1 MVFHTVP
8 RCILKRGLQFFHGN
22 VFRFL
27 SYPSPLLFICMTK
40 LNDFILNFIWN
51 RQNFPYG
58 PAEEEGEGNS
68 RKIGLGV
75 DGVLGYQKVSNQSRH
90 AYWDEQKKLKKNSH
104 PKIQTKFHT
113 KTKIEKLWHLW
124 QNSDQNGWK
133 HLPFGV
139 AQTYMAQ
146 NKCENRGDR
155 GPKPSAFPPFQS
167 WLLSFGSF
175 FDCEILSNVL

>member
-40 LNDFILNFIWN
+40 NDFILNFIWN

-58 PAEEEGEGNS
+58 PAEEEEGEGNS

-90 AYWDEQKKLKKNSH
+90 AYWDKQKKLKKIRILISRPNST
-104 PKIQTKFHT
+104 PKQKSKNYDIYDRIQTKT
-113 KTKIEKLWHLW
+113 AGNTYPLALRKRIWLKINAKIGVTEGP
-124 QNSDQNGWK
+124 N
-133 HLPFGV
+133 LP
-139 AQTYMAQ
+139 
-146 NKCENRGDR
+146 
-155 GPKPSAFPPFQS
+155 PS
-167 WLLSFGSF
+167 LLFSLGF
-175 FDCEILSNVL
+175 FLLVLSSTAKY